1 MEFYSKTG
9 KAECLLEF
17 HKGGLSVKESNCE
30 TVQDNENIEEMQGV
44 ASMHML
50 EFCLEWKRHRIALIL
65 KMISQLHK

>member
-1 MEFYSKTG
+1 M
-9 KAECLLEF
+9 
-17 HKGGLSVKESNCE
+17 KESNCE
-30 TVQDNENIEEMQGV
+30 TVQDNENIGEMQGV